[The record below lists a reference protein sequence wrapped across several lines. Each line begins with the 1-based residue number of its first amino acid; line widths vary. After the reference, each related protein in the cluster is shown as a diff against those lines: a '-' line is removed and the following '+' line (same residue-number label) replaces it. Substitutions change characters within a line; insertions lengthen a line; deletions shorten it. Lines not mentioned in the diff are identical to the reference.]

1 MEARHREEKE
11 KLRREMEAKIE
22 AQHNALTQECRKAT
36 EARMGVLQDMREKL
50 QDVEEQLEEVE
61 RPGFIKSA
69 VTENKESKSVL

>member
-50 QDVEEQLEEVE
+50 QDIEEQLEEVKKPE
-61 RPGFIKSA
+61 FITKGCYR
-69 VTENKESKSVL
+69 K